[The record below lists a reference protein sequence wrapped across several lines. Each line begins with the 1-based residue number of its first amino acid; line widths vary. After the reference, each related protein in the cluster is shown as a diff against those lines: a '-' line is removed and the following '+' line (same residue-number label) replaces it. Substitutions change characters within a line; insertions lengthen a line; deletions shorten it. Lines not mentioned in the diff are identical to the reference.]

1 MPHTTRI
8 LQKMLPDRGDFAPG
22 RGEKILL
29 EIAAAY
35 LDGMEHDLFLM
46 AGQVVLERL
55 TPIGRKRDVKPE
67 PRLSAAVIAA
77 GAHDLMGDQPISL
90 DSCRDM
96 ARSFSG
102 YRCRVTVLP
111 VGLFSGG
118 LEISFR
124 VLERP

>member
-1 MPHTTRI
+1 MADTAHI

-22 RGEKILL
+22 RGEQLLL
-29 EIAAAY
+29 EIAAAH

-46 AGQVVLERL
+46 AGQVVLQRL

-77 GAHDLMGDQPISL
+77 GAHDLMGDQSISL

-102 YRCRVTVLP
+102 YLCRVTVLP
-111 VGLFSGG
+111 VGLVSGG

-124 VLERP
+124 VLEHP